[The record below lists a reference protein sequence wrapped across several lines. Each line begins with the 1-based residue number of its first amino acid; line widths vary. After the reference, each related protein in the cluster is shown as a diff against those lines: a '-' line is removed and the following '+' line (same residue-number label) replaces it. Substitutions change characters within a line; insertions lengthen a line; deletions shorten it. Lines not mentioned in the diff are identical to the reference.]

1 MSGLFGTLNIGKS
14 GLFAQQGAIN
24 VTGHNIANGNTE
36 GYSRQRVELQTTR
49 PYCKPSMNS
58 TAGPGQIGTG
68 VQIAAINRVRDSFL
82 DYQTRVEYGVQGQFE
97 SRNKFLSQ
105 IENILNEPTDVGISN
120 LVEKF
125 FHSWQDLSLHSET
138 SNARSVVIEQSKALT
153 DELNHTYNELKQLK
167 TNTQMEIN
175 NTVFEVNNILN
186 QVNQLN
192 QEIIQVKIAH
202 QQPNDL
208 MDRRDLLLDKLS
220 SKFGIEIKKENFDGI
235 DLTTSNHAKDYQKR
249 TSELGGESPKVA
261 KGSSLNLVQT
271 INPDDTCRFSY
282 ITEIKETAKTG
293 TYEITY
299 YKDGDTKSDANK
311 KTIKINMSKEEYK
324 KLDECRVLWT
334 YKGDVVVHEKNTN
347 KNITN
352 SQEKTLQNKEKIYVT
367 KENGEYN
374 YENLKCFEPPSGEL
388 RGLMSVQQDIDNYQD
403 ELNKLAK
410 GLAFSVNAIH
420 MQDDGN
426 GNGLKDGKAFFI
438 NGKKH
443 KDNPKAKLTDDEIT
457 AENITI
463 NEELLKDPMKII
475 TGVTEKSSA
484 EGDGKRALAIG
495 QLRDTLMGIQSIE
508 NTTTRKSFLKDHFK
522 ENESLGKIFTITKNT
537 NGKTLDSHFN
547 DVVGGLGVDEQEA
560 RRMVKN
566 QGVLLAGFKQA
577 RDSVSGVSLDEEFAN
592 IVQYSHCYQANA
604 KIISTVDQLLDVVIN
619 GLKR

>member
-24 VTGHNIANGNTE
+24 VTGHNIANANTE
-36 GYSRQRVELQTTR
+36 GYSRQRVELETTR

-58 TAGPGQIGTG
+58 TVGPGQIGTG

-82 DYQTRVEYGVQGQFE
+82 DYQTRVEHGVQGQFE

-120 LVEKF
+120 LIEKF

-138 SNARSVVIEQSKALT
+138 SNARSVVMEQSKALT

-192 QEIIQVKIAH
+192 QEIVQVKIAH

-220 SKFGIEIKKENFDGI
+220 TKFGIEIKRENFEGI
-235 DLTTSNHAKDYQKR
+235 QLTTSNHAKNYQEK
-249 TSELGGESPKVA
+249 TSKYGGESPKDA
-261 KGSSLNLVQT
+261 KGDNLNLVQT
-271 INPDDTCRFSY
+271 IEPDKVNRFSY
-282 ITEIKETAKTG
+282 ITEIKPPAGAKLG
-293 TYEITY
+293 EAGEYSVTY
-299 YKDGDTKSDANK
+299 YKDGDTKSNANK
-311 KTIKINMSKEEYK
+311 RTIKIKIDNKEQYK
-324 KLDECRVLWT
+324 RLDECRVIWT
-334 YKGDVVVHEKNTN
+334 DIDGRAITVKDEATDNTLKAKLDNN
-347 KNITN
+347 K
-352 SQEKTLQNKEKIYVT
+352 SCDFKE
-367 KENGEYN
+367 
-374 YENLKCFEPPSGEL
+374 LKLFEPPSGEL
-388 RGLMSVQQDIDNYQD
+388 RGLMSVQQDINKYQG

-410 GLAFSVNAIH
+410 ALAFSVNAVH
-420 MQDDGN
+420 TQKSTFDKDDNTFVDKDDKKPLNFFVN
-426 GNGLKDGKAFFI
+426 GENLDLEK
-438 NGKKH
+438 
-443 KDNPKAKLTDDEIT
+443 EIT
-457 AENITI
+457 AENITV
-463 NEELLKDPMKII
+463 NKELSKDPMKIV

-484 EGDGKRALAIG
+484 EGDGKRALAIA
-495 QLRDTLMGIQSIE
+495 QLRDVLMGIQDIDNDTE
-508 NTTTRKSFLKDHFK
+508 RNKFLAGNFK
-522 ENESLGKIFTITKNT
+522 TNSELGGISTITKNT
-537 NGKTLDSHFN
+537 NGMTINSYFN

-560 RRMVKN
+560 KRMVKN
-566 QGVLLAGFKQA
+566 QKVLLAGFKQA

>member
-24 VTGHNIANGNTE
+24 VTGHNIANANTE

-58 TAGPGQIGTG
+58 TVGPGQIGTG

-120 LVEKF
+120 LVKQF
-125 FHSWQDLSLHSET
+125 FDSWQDLSLHSET

-153 DELNHTYNELKQLK
+153 DELNHTYNQLNQLK

-175 NTVFEVNNILN
+175 HTVFEVNSILN

-220 SKFGIEIKKENFDGI
+220 SKFGIEIKRENYEGI
-235 DLTTSNHAKDYQKR
+235 DITTSNSAKNYQKK
-249 TSELGGESPKVA
+249 TSELGGKAPTYKDKTGKEH
-261 KGSSLNLVQT
+261 SLNLLQT
-271 INPDDTCRFSY
+271 INPDDVYRFSY
-282 ITEIKETAKTG
+282 IKDINPPKGKKVGEAGEYTV
-293 TYEITY
+293 TY
-299 YKDGDTKSDANK
+299 YKNGDTNSDENK
-311 KTIKINMSKEEYK
+311 RTIKVKINTEDEYK
-324 KLDECRVLWT
+324 RLDECRVIWT
-334 YKGDVVVHEKNTN
+334 DMEGRAITVKNEATDNTLKAKLDNN
-347 KNITN
+347 KSCNFM
-352 SQEKTLQNKEKIYVT
+352 E
-367 KENGEYN
+367 
-374 YENLKCFEPPSGEL
+374 LKLFEPPSGEFK
-388 RGLMSVQQDIDNYQD
+388 GLMSVQQDIDKYED

-410 GLAFSVNAIH
+410 ALAFSVNAIH

-438 NGKKH
+438 NGKKY
-443 KDNPKAKLTDDEIT
+443 KDNPTAKLTDDEIT

-463 NEELLKDPMKII
+463 NEELFEDPMKII
-475 TGVTEKSSA
+475 TGVNEKTSA
-484 EGDGKRALAIG
+484 EGDGKRALAIA
-495 QLRDTLMGIQSIE
+495 QLRDTLMEIQSIE
-508 NTTTRKSFLKDHFK
+508 NTTTRKSFLKGYFEQNK
-522 ENESLGKIFTITKNT
+522 NLGEIFTIAKNT

-547 DVVGGLGVDEQEA
+547 DVIGALGVDEQEA
-560 RRMVKN
+560 KRVVKN
-566 QGVLLAGFKQA
+566 EAVALAEFKQA
-577 RDSVSGVSLDEEFAN
+577 RSSVSGVSLDEEFAN